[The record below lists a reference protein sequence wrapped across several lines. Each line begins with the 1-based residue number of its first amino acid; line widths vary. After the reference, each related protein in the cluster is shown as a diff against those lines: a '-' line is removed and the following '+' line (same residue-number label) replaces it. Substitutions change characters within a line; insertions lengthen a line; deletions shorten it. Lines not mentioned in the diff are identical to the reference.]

1 LRKRAAEEREGRAWP
16 SRVLSLVVIT
26 IADLVLWL
34 AFKQPVRA
42 LTNQIGAMIISQV
55 HISFLLTEALK
66 AVMALEGIY
75 KSK

>member
-1 LRKRAAEEREGRAWP
+1 M
-16 SRVLSLVVIT
+16 VIT